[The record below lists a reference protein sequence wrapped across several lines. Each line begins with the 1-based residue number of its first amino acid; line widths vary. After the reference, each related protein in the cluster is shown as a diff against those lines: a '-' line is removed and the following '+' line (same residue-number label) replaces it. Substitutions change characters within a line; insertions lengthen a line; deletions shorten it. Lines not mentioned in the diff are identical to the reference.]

1 MTMFALSACS
11 FSQAKVTPR
20 RLVSTGVVDLKAH
33 PKIYQEVLANPGTGK
48 VYPAFPIKYE
58 EEVDRFVEF
67 YSNSGRGHV
76 DATLER
82 KNKYAPLLKAI
93 FEQYGLPKELVNVVA
108 IESKFIIDAESPS
121 GAYGLWQF
129 MPATA
134 RSEGLEVSLFTDER
148 GDVVKSTIA
157 AAKHFQKLYDKFGDW
172 YLALAAYNGGMARIS
187 RIVSAVGSRDLF
199 EIIRSDRLCKETAE
213 YVPKIIAVTLIM
225 RDLDLYGFLP
235 KKLVV
240 ASRG

>member
-1 MTMFALSACS
+1 MFLLALCACS
-11 FSQAKVTPR
+11 AGQAKVTPR
-20 RLVSTGVVDLKAH
+20 RLVSTGVVDLKAS
-33 PKIYQEVLANPGTGK
+33 PDIYEKVLSHPGTGK

-67 YSNSGRGHV
+67 YSTNGRGHV
-76 DATLER
+76 DSTLER
-82 KNKYAPLLKAI
+82 KNKYSPLLKAI
-93 FEQYGLPKELVNVVA
+93 FAHYGLPIELVNVVA
-108 IESKFIIDAESPS
+108 IESKFMIDAESPS

-134 RSEGLEVSLFTDER
+134 RSEGLEVSMFTDER

-157 AAKHFQKLYDKFGDW
+157 AARHFQKLYDKFGDW

-187 RIVSAVGSRDLF
+187 RAVNAAGSRDIF

-213 YVPKIIAVTLIM
+213 YVPKIVAVTLIM

-235 KKLVV
+235 KKILYA
-240 ASRG
+240 AS